1 MHIRVRLCL
10 SIYIYMYDHV
20 CRRIHIGDRL
30 PLTGDITYYL
40 LSGVNRPPYKC
51 RPAEVNYQY
60 TRVYVVNVIIQLMK
74 AT

>member
-40 LSGVNRPPYKC
+40 LSGVNRH
-51 RPAEVNYQY
+51 
-60 TRVYVVNVIIQLMK
+60 TNVDTLR
-74 AT
+74 